1 MKKLLASRTLRHTAL
16 WLAASLA
23 ALGLTAWLGA
33 DPLLQGIA
41 VLAVGLGAI
50 RLCGLFLFRALLPAA
65 GLATPRIAEEVSLL
79 LAYVAWAM
87 LRLRLAGMDLAQLV
101 TTSAVIT
108 AVVAFAMQDTL
119 GNVLSGLF
127 LELDRSIMIGD
138 WVKLDDLS
146 GRVVEIRWRHTA
158 IRTRNGEL
166 AIVPNSALMKARFL
180 VITQA
185 EHGEG
190 RWRRWVWFDVDFDVP
205 PARVIAAARRAL
217 LGAEIPNVARDPAPD
232 CVLMELALGQARY
245 ALRYW
250 LLDPRHDD
258 GTDSAVRMHLLAAL
272 ERKGIAPSLPKQ
284 MTHEFK
290 ETEERDAARRA
301 REVDSRAEVLRG
313 VELFSMLTEEERH
326 RLAAHLVP
334 APFAAGDVV
343 TRQGM
348 VAHWLYLLAEGE
360 VDIWL
365 EAKGEGAGGTRTRLA
380 TLQPGSV
387 FGEMGMMTG
396 EPRRATVTARSD
408 VQCYRLDKEGFAGV
422 LHARPE
428 IAEGL
433 ARVLA
438 KRGAELAQAAQQASA
453 AAPQARHE
461 GLVERI
467 RAFFGLEAAV
477 T

>member
-1 MKKLLASRTLRHTAL
+1 MTPQALASLRRHLRNVFLFIGVAL
-16 WLAASLA
+16 VAFAAASRFDLDPLVRGLA
-23 ALGLTAWLGA
+23 VLGIGLGLIRLVG
-33 DPLLQGIA
+33 LLLFRLA
-41 VLAVGLGAI
+41 LPAVGV
-50 RLCGLFLFRALLPAA
+50 
-65 GLATPRIAEEVSLL
+65 ATPRIVEEVALL
-79 LAYVAWAM
+79 LAYVAWGM
-87 LRLRLAGMDLAQLV
+87 VRLRTAGLDLAQLV

-127 LELDRSIMIGD
+127 LELDRSIKIGD

-166 AIVPNSALMKARFL
+166 AIVPNAALMKARFM
-180 VITQA
+180 VIGQP
-185 EHGEG
+185 EHGDG
-190 RWRRWVWFDVDFDVP
+190 GWRRWIWFDVDFDVP
-205 PARVIAAARRAL
+205 AARVIAAARRAV
-217 LGAEIPNVARDPAPD
+217 LGADIPNVAREPEPD
-232 CVLMELALGQARY
+232 CVLMEIALGHARY
-245 ALRYW
+245 AVRYW
-250 LLDPRHDD
+250 LIDPRPDD
-258 GTDSAVRMHLLAAL
+258 RTDSAVRLHLLAAL
-272 ERKGIAPSLPKQ
+272 ERKGIAIAMPKQ
-284 MTHEFK
+284 QSHEFK
-290 ETEERDAARRA
+290 ETAEREALLRA
-301 REVDSRAEVLRG
+301 KEVERRAEVLRN
-313 VELFSMLTEEERH
+313 VELFSMLTDAERLQ
-326 RLAAHLVP
+326 LAAHLVP

-365 EAKGEGAGGTRTRLA
+365 EGEGGGARKRVA
-380 TLQPGSV
+380 TLEPGSV

-396 EPRRATVTARSD
+396 EPRRATVTARGD

-428 IAEGL
+428 IADGL

-438 KRGAELAQAAQQASA
+438 KRGAELAQAAEHAGAPA
-453 AAPQARHE
+453 AQARHE
-461 GLVERI
+461 GLVGRI
-467 RAFFGLEAAV
+467 RAFFGLEEML